1 VVSGAKGTVCHQ
13 VRVSPFI
20 NAFIEVSVTMDH
32 EQMFALLQSDEPESQ
47 REGAFMA
54 GEAMDR
60 ETIPYLTAMLS
71 SPNLGVQDA
80 ADMSLRKIGGREVVD
95 ALLPLLRSENVS
107 TRNLAMDILRQIG
120 SHHVEPII
128 ALLEDPDPD
137 VRIFASDILGSTN
150 NYMAVAPLCD
160 ALLHDEEVNVRY
172 QAAVSLGE
180 LGKPEATE
188 ALNKALGEDDWVN
201 FAVIEALMKIGD
213 DDSITALMDAL
224 DHSSELVASI
234 IVDALGKL
242 GHIRAVPVLV
252 QYLDKSTAALRNKT
266 LKAIVNIMGSKALSL
281 LSDDERASFAGY
293 LLAAADDEDK
303 EIQDAVIM
311 GLSGLGGPEASRK
324 IFALATRIDP
334 ETEADRYA
342 RAVNGL
348 VSLGLTPALCEGS
361 RSDDERVSQVA
372 LDVLI
377 RLGTPEAAKAC
388 MDVFW
393 DKGRDLQRFIARG
406 IAGTACKEDKD
417 FFLRVLQESTDGD
430 LLKSALKFLGIRM
443 RFKDTTDAIIPF
455 LQHRF
460 ADVREM
466 ALDACVALGGKKV
479 EDVLATMLHSTDAS
493 QRRMGIYGLGKLNAT
508 KHEQEFEQALSDE
521 AVDVRKMAMEV
532 LIALCAGDD
541 ELLARIATRMLHDPS
556 VEVRR
561 SLVNLLG
568 STQCPGAMVFLVD
581 ALEDEDNWVQ
591 IRAVESLGRLGR
603 QEAIPSLV
611 ALLERDN
618 PLVCIK
624 VVKTLGQIGGKR
636 AFQEL
641 LKVLGTENREI
652 QEAAEQ
658 ALDRIQSDSGEV
670 F

>member
-1 VVSGAKGTVCHQ
+1 
-13 VRVSPFI
+13 
-20 NAFIEVSVTMDH
+20 MDH
-32 EQMFALLQSDEPESQ
+32 EQILTLLQSDEPESQ

-54 GEAMDR
+54 GEAMVR
-60 ETIPYLTAMLS
+60 ESIPYLTAMLT

-95 ALLPLLRSENVS
+95 ALVPLLRSENVPA
-107 TRNLAMDILRQIG
+107 RNLAMDILRQIG

-128 ALLEDPDPD
+128 ALLDDPDPD
-137 VRIFASDILGSTN
+137 IRIFASDILGSTN
-150 NYMAVAPLCD
+150 NYMAVPPLCN
-160 ALLHDEEVNVRY
+160 ALLHDDEVNVRY

-180 LGKPEATE
+180 LGKPEATD
-188 ALNKALGEDDWVN
+188 ALNKALGADDWVN

-213 DDSITALMDAL
+213 DDSITALMGAL

-234 IVDALGKL
+234 IIDALGKL
-242 GHIRAVPVLV
+242 GRIRAVPVLV
-252 QYLDKSTAALRNKT
+252 KYLDKSTEALRNKT
-266 LKAIVNIMGSKALSL
+266 LRAIVNIMGSKALSL
-281 LSDDERASFAGY
+281 LSDEERESFAGY

-311 GLSGLGGPEASRK
+311 GLSALGGDDASQK
-324 IFALATRIDP
+324 MFALATNIDP
-334 ETEADRYA
+334 EIEAERYSN
-342 RAVNGL
+342 AVNGL
-348 VSLGLTPALCEGS
+348 VSMGLTAAVCEGS

-377 RLGTPEAAKAC
+377 RLGTPESAKVC

-393 DKGRDLQRFIARG
+393 DKGRDIQRFIAKG
-406 IAGTACKEDKD
+406 ISSTACNEGKA
-417 FFLRVLQESTDGD
+417 FFLRVLNDSTDGD

-443 RFKDTTDAIIPF
+443 RFRDTTEAIIPF

-460 ADVREM
+460 ADVRKM
-466 ALDACVALGGKKV
+466 ALDACVAIGGKKV
-479 EDVLATMLHSTDAS
+479 EDIFVTMLHSEDAS
-493 QRRMGIYGLGKLNAT
+493 QRMMGIYGLGKLNAVE
-508 KHEQEFEQALSDE
+508 HVGEFEKALSDK

-532 LIALCAGDD
+532 LIALCAGDGK
-541 ELLARIATRMLHDPS
+541 LLARIAAQMLHDPS

-568 STQCPGAMVFLVD
+568 STQCPGAMVFLIE
-581 ALEDEDNWVQ
+581 ALDDEDSWVQ
-591 IRAVESLGRLGR
+591 IRAVESLGSLRKE
-603 QEAIPSLV
+603 EAIPSLV
-611 ALLERDN
+611 DLLKRDN
-618 PLVCIK
+618 ALVSIK

-641 LKVLGTENREI
+641 LKVLGTENRDI